1 MNRPIL
7 TKALIVAIATLVAT
21 TSYAQ
26 TNLISTQLRPI
37 EEAEKMR
44 RDILKGMPDTVNFI
58 PEDPNTYLTRMSA
71 ELQAGTG
78 KVHVTGALDG
88 ELSAVNAL
96 GGLSDLDETLKK
108 LAGNRQFSEGALVLA
123 KLGGN
128 NVRFIPWM
136 QNTFQMAANK
146 QALKHLPAGAD
157 INSLTYAQLKEWAKN
172 IKTATGESKLGF
184 PMGPRGLSHRFFQ
197 ASFYPSHTGGLVRTF
212 KSADAERAWADF
224 KDLWQY
230 VNPRS
235 TSYGFMEEP
244 LKTGEIWIAFD
255 HTARLLPALNDK
267 PNDFVTFP
275 APSGAKGRGFMPI
288 IAGLAVPKNSPD
300 RAAAERLLDHLTK
313 PETQN
318 ATLQAVGFFPTVR
331 VNQSTLS
338 PGIQLAANGV
348 NATFA
353 AKDGK
358 ASLLPTGLG
367 AKNGEFNKVFVD
379 TFQRI
384 VIQNE
389 DIKKVLNEQGATLA
403 KIVAEAKTPCWAPD
417 VSSGKEP
424 CPVQ

>member
-1 MNRPIL
+1 MNPTRITQRFSAML
-7 TKALIVAIATLVAT
+7 LAMAAFNVL
-21 TSYAQ
+21 AQ
-26 TNLISTQLRPI
+26 TNLISTQLRPV

-44 RDILKGMPDTVNFI
+44 RDILKGMPDAVNFI
-58 PEDPNTYLTRMSA
+58 PEDPNTYLTRMTA

-88 ELSAVNAL
+88 ELAAVNAL
-96 GGLSDLDETLKK
+96 GGLLDLDDALRK
-108 LAGNRQFSEGALVLA
+108 LSPSRQFSEGALVLA

-128 NVRFIPWM
+128 NVRFVPWM
-136 QNTFQMAANK
+136 QNTFQMVANK

-157 INSLTYAQLKEWAKN
+157 INALTYAQLKEWAKN

-244 LKTGEIWIAFD
+244 LKTGEVWIAFD

-267 PNDFVTFP
+267 PNDFVSFP

-288 IAGLAVPKNSPD
+288 IAGLAVPKNTPD
-300 RAAAERLLDHLTK
+300 RAAAERLIDHLTK
-313 PETQN
+313 PETQSQ
-318 ATLQAVGFFPTVR
+318 LQTVGFFPVVR
-331 VNQSTLS
+331 VNNATLG
-338 PGIQLAANGV
+338 PGMQVAANGV

-353 AKDGK
+353 ANDGK

-403 KIVAEAKTPCWAPD
+403 KVVAEAKTPCWAPD
-417 VSSGKEP
+417 ASSGKEP